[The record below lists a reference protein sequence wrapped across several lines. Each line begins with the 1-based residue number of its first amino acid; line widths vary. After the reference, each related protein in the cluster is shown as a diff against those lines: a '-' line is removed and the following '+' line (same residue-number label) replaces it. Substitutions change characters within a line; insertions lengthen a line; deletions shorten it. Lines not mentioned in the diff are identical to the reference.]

1 MADRYESELH
11 QAVKDM
17 CEHFDYG
24 KPPWASKLE
33 AAVYEY
39 IELKKSTDS
48 GITAELTSL
57 REKIASLEQRYNEHY
72 RGVDICNDWD
82 KILERDTTGP
92 K

>member
-1 MADRYESELH
+1 MANESELY

-39 IELKKSTDS
+39 IELKKIANSSVST
-48 GITAELTSL
+48 EL
-57 REKIASLEQRYNEHY
+57 ASFMSSE
-72 RGVDICNDWD
+72 VI
-82 KILERDTTGP
+82 
-92 K
+92 